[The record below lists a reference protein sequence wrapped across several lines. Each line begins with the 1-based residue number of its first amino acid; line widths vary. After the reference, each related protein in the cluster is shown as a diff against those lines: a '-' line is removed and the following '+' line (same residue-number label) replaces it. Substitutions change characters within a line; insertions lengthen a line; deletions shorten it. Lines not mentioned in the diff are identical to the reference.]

1 MRNQREKQQQN
12 HLVNQES
19 LKAYEN
25 DTSAV
30 VIRSRLYASGVAIL
44 HMSLLL
50 LFAGCGTSA
59 GMTDYSALKL
69 VPVSGRVT
77 LDGKPISSVTVI
89 FESDDGTWSSGN
101 TDEDGRYRMQF
112 NSEVEGVVQGRK
124 IVRVYQRTNSGDS
137 DEDSPSDNGP
147 SEATKESSKRAAD
160 LLRVLPRYGRRS
172 KLTADVHAETRE
184 LNFEL
189 RADGVR
195 FE

>member
-1 MRNQREKQQQN
+1 MRTVLQELQQETPLRPIDSIPAPVMN
-12 HLVNQES
+12 RSSLPVLSVHL
-19 LKAYEN
+19 LR
-25 DTSAV
+25 TSF
-30 VIRSRLYASGVAIL
+30 
-44 HMSLLL
+44 LLIC
-50 LFAGCGTSA
+50 AGCGSSA

-77 LDGKPISSVTVI
+77 LDGKPMSSVTVI
-89 FESDDGTWSSGN
+89 FESDNGTWSSGS

-112 NSEVEGVVQGRK
+112 NSEVEGVVPGRK

-137 DEDSPSDNGP
+137 DKDSPSDSGP
-147 SEATKESSKRAAD
+147 SEATKESSQRTAD
-160 LLRVLPRYGRRS
+160 LLRVLPHYGRRS